1 MKKGLFAISFVFY
14 FIATSGLVVNYH
26 YCMKKLASVNLFQT
40 STDVCER
47 CGMDSHESNGCCH
60 DEVKVV
66 KLEQDQN
73 KIPVTLYNFSIAAP
87 EAVIP
92 SVFLIAAFE
101 NAGIQKHFLNH
112 SPPLLSAQDTYLQNN
127 VFRI

>member
-1 MKKGLFAISFVFY
+1 MKKGFFAISFVFY

-26 YCMKKLASVNLFQT
+26 YCMKKLASVKLYET
-40 STDVCER
+40 TTDVCER

-60 DEVKVV
+60 NEVKVV
-66 KLEQDQN
+66 KLDQDQN
-73 KIPVTLYNFSIAAP
+73 KIPVTLYNFSIVAP
-87 EAVIP
+87 EAVTP